1 MGPEVIEQE
10 AGTNEFDAHDR
21 VLIWQTLG
29 CRRRL
34 ALGQIDLLV
43 DDSVDAVTECIV
55 TQINIG
61 VTPKK
66 QQGTVAR
73 TREIA
78 GQPKKIGDG
87 RNKRIWNLTPQRR
100 LLGMRVA
107 ICNQRAIGERG

>member
-43 DDSVDAVTECIV
+43 DDSVDAIRECIV

-61 VTPKK
+61 VTKK

-78 GQPKKIGDG
+78 GQTQKIDDHATADLEPDAAKTSSSG
-87 RNKRIWNLTPQRR
+87 RGWRWY
-100 LLGMRVA
+100 
-107 ICNQRAIGERG
+107 NQRAIGERG